1 MKKWVE
7 VSRLYGLEFG
17 GKNVA
22 LTITVCVG
30 SSCHVRGARQIIQRY
45 TQLIEEHNLK
55 EKVILKGS
63 FCMDRCTE
71 GVNMEINGEPLSAQ
85 TPEEAERIF
94 EEKVMPKLRE
104 DRPCQS

>member
-1 MKKWVE
+1 MKKWVG
-7 VSRLYGLEFG
+7 VGRLWELEFG
-17 GKNVA
+17 GKDVA

-30 SSCHVRGARQIIQRY
+30 SSCHVRGARKIIQRY
-45 TQLIEEHNLK
+45 TRLIEQHHLK

-85 TPEEAERIF
+85 TPEDAEQIF
-94 EEKVMPKLRE
+94 EEKVMARLRE
-104 DRPCQS
+104 DRSCQS